1 MRGGRLKLSLKIG
14 TILFVII
21 GLGIAT
27 LWVLLPSKT
36 SGPVSVSKTS
46 DDGMLKLTM
55 TLEKTRF
62 STNPREPIRITLTL
76 TNLWDNNITLTFHYK
91 SKFDFMV
98 YDYALGD
105 FVYKWSYEKI
115 SGPAGWG
122 PNVTSYPKA
131 ISLEPLEI
139 SIVTLKPGESIT
151 DTLIWDQYYD
161 GNSVA
166 GGWIQTQLATK
177 GKYRIVGYA
186 GLANIPTIG
195 AWGATDNPDR
205 YFEYIS
211 KDGSLVRVVL
221 ETPGIDIVL
230 E

>member
-1 MRGGRLKLSLKIG
+1 MKRSKFLTVVVVL
-14 TILFVII
+14 ILVAVII
-21 GLGIAT
+21 WYQVFRT
-27 LWVLLPSKT
+27 EF
-36 SGPVSVSKTS
+36 SGPVSVETVS

-62 STNPREPIRITLTL
+62 STNPREPIRINLTL

-98 YDYALGD
+98 YEYALGD

-122 PNVTSYPKA
+122 PNVTSYPTA
-131 ISLEPLEI
+131 ISLEPPEI
-139 SIVTLKPGESIT
+139 NTVTLRPGESIT

-161 GNSVA
+161 AWTSA
-166 GGWIQTQLATK
+166 RPRALAIK
-177 GKYRIVGYA
+177 GKYRIIGYA
-186 GLANIPTIG
+186 GFANVLLVWAQT
-195 AWGATDNPDR
+195 TDNPDR